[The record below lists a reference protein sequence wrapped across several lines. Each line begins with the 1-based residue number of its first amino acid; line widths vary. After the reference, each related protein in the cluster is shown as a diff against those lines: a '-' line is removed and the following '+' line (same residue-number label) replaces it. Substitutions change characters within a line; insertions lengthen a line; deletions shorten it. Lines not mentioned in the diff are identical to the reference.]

1 MSENINE
8 AEKEEKFKA
17 LFERARKGVVKH
29 VIDKGG
35 SLSLEAMHDYSL
47 NTYFIQHQRFSQLVE
62 SLVGEKLV
70 DYDPATQV
78 STVTEAGRAF
88 AGKSDR

>member
-1 MSENINE
+1 MSENVDE
-8 AEKEEKFKA
+8 AEKEAKFRA
-17 LFERARKGVVKH
+17 LFERARQGVLKH

-47 NTYFIQHQRFSQLVE
+47 NTYFIQHQRFSQLME

-78 STVTEAGRAF
+78 STVTAAGRAF
-88 AGKSDR
+88 AGKNNS